1 MALTSSEYIKHHLTN
16 LTWGCDAG
24 HCGFAASME
33 QAHAMGFWSV
43 HVDSML
49 WAIICAMGLGWMLR
63 SVAVKMQA
71 GVPRGLQNLVEV
83 LVEFV
88 DSSVKESFQGRKASA
103 MVAPMALTL
112 LLWIFVMNFLDLVPV
127 DILPMIFQSAGVEHM
142 RVVPTTDPNITLG
155 MASFVFLLII
165 GYSIRFKGIGGFVGE
180 LTLHPFNHPVFI
192 PFNLLLEGVSLLAK
206 PISLGMRLFGN
217 MYAGELIFI
226 LICTMYPTN
235 IGLGAFGGVLQWA
248 WAVFHILIIT
258 LQAFIFMML
267 TIVYMSAAQE
277 VHH

>member
-1 MALTSSEYIKHHLTN
+1 MAQTSGEYIKHHLTN
-16 LTWGCDAG
+16 LTWGCQGG
-24 HCGFAASME
+24 HCGLADSMQ
-33 QAHAMGFWSV
+33 QAHAMGFWSI
-43 HVDSML
+43 HLDSL
-49 WAIICAMGLGWMLR
+49 CWSIGAALLLAWVLR
-63 SVAVKMQA
+63 RVATGMTS
-71 GVPRGLQNLVEV
+71 GVPGGLQNLVEI
-83 LVEFV
+83 LVDFV
-88 DSSVKESFQGRKASA
+88 DGAVRESFQGRKASA

-112 LLWIFVMNFLDLVPV
+112 LLWIFAMNFLDLVPV
-127 DILPMIFQSAGVEHM
+127 DILPLIFQAAGVEHM

-155 MASFVFLLII
+155 MATFVFLLII
-165 GYSIRFKGIGGFVGE
+165 GYSIRFKGVGGFVGE

-192 PFNLLLEGVSLLAK
+192 PFNLLLEGVSLIAK

-226 LICTMYPTN
+226 LICTMYSTN
-235 IGLGAFGGVLQWA
+235 IFLGSFGAVLQLM

-277 VHH
+277 SHH